1 MLEQKLKLENGQY
14 LDHEKKQSGI
24 LANYDID
31 EVIALMDCQVFCLR
45 FSDYIKFRNNTSKE
59 KETIS
64 SLVIDKLPGLKFCSS
79 NRKKI
84 IIDQF
89 KEIEFEPNTLL
100 EVEG

>member
-1 MLEQKLKLENGQY
+1 
-14 LDHEKKQSGI
+14 
-24 LANYDID
+24 
-31 EVIALMDCQVFCLR
+31 MDCQVFCLR